1 MIHFIVNKSKY
12 DPNTVSIIASFF
24 KSFIDYIKDKEI
36 LVINADPLNL
46 DILNLSKSFSSNSKE
61 LDPNKAIVYG
71 LTFTYGEPLKYV
83 RTVQD
88 KIKDLEIE
96 PDVKT
101 SDLSMLKVII
111 PNYLN
116 ITVTCID
123 SKDALTRFNLEDED
137 NKDFYKNTIVT
148 LFSSEKDKVEN
159 GIRYFNIDFDAG
171 PANSLA
177 GPAMKNTYPL
187 KQFSEIVKEEKN
199 K

>member
-159 GIRYFNIDFDAG
+159 GIRYFNIDFDAA
-171 PANSLA
+171 PA
-177 GPAMKNTYPL
+177 NTYPL
-187 KQFSEIVKEEKN
+187 TQFSEIVKEEKN